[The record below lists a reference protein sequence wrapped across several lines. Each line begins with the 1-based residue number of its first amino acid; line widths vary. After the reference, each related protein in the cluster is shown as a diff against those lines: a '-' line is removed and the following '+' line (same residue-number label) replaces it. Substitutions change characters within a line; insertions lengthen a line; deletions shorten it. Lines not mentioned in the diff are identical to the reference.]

1 MLLGNWIL
9 HRAGLPT
16 PVYFTGSLDEWDRW
30 LIGLWHF
37 EDHDDISLLVNSCT
51 PLTPTTRAATPDELD
66 VKFAR
71 LHHTPYSYDPLDLDL
86 IVPCRSFPGASPLID
101 HPRVRVHAEGDGAQ
115 RPNASSR
122 ARAPVPRWTKRQAGA
137 VARDRRSGLRA
148 AA

>member
-51 PLTPTTRAATPDELD
+51 PPPQQPAP
-66 VKFAR
+66 R
-71 LHHTPYSYDPLDLDL
+71 LRMS
-86 IVPCRSFPGASPLID
+86 
-101 HPRVRVHAEGDGAQ
+101 
-115 RPNASSR
+115 
-122 ARAPVPRWTKRQAGA
+122 WM
-137 VARDRRSGLRA
+137 
-148 AA
+148 